1 MRPPKNWL
9 LHKRLDLVLARAGVP
24 SLMSHSIE
32 IRTVETAADWKAFY
46 RVKCDLYRDD
56 PAAVIPLR
64 KMEYALLDDQKH
76 PFYQHAQRQAFLA
89 VRDGRP
95 IGRIVAIKDDMHN
108 EHYSDRV
115 GFFGFFE
122 SPHDDEVAGALL
134 DAAKAWLL
142 ERGLNIMRGPVNP
155 SMKSEFG
162 VLVEGNEY
170 PPFVMMGHTP
180 RYYASLLEA
189 YGLSVVR
196 RFFAFI
202 LDSRKAVADGEVR
215 LKKMR
220 KVTDRITKR
229 ISNVRIEQATQANI
243 EQVMREINVLGN
255 EVRSEGWGFVPLT
268 EAELDFM
275 VSQVKRIVDPKTV
288 FLAYINDELA
298 AYNVAIPDINWAVRR
313 AKGPDWLRMPQLLF
327 WISRIP
333 RVRAIA
339 LGAAKKFRHTGI
351 ASLIC
356 RELTEQMSM
365 YDEWEFSWI
374 IEENLLSMA
383 AMNRCVPT
391 TRYKIYHLYEAP
403 ISAAT
408 HSP

>member
-1 MRPPKNWL
+1 
-9 LHKRLDLVLARAGVP
+9 
-24 SLMSHSIE
+24 MSRSIE
-32 IRTVETAADWKAFY
+32 TRTVDTAADWKAFY
-46 RVKCDLYRDD
+46 RVKCELYRND

-64 KMEYALLDDQKH
+64 KMEYALLDDKKH

-89 VRDGRP
+89 FRDGEAV
-95 IGRIVAIKDDMHN
+95 GRIVAIKDDMHN
-108 EHYSDRV
+108 DHYSDRV

-122 SPHDDEVAGALL
+122 SPDDNEVASALL

-142 ERGLNIMRGPVNP
+142 ERNLDTMRGPVNP
-155 SMKSEFG
+155 SMKSDFG
-162 VLVEGNEY
+162 VLVEGNEN
-170 PPFVMMGHTP
+170 PPFVMTAHTP
-180 RYYASLLEA
+180 KYYASLLEA

-202 LDSRKAVADGEVR
+202 LDCHKAAADGEVR

-220 KVTDRITKR
+220 KLTERIEKR
-229 ISNVRIEQATQANI
+229 ISNVRIEHATKANI

-275 VSQVKRIVDPKTV
+275 VSQIKRVVKPETV
-288 FLAYINDELA
+288 YLAYINDELA
-298 AYNVAIPDINWAVRR
+298 AYNVGIPDINWAIKKT
-313 AKGPDWLRMPQLLF
+313 KGPDWLRMPQLLYYL
-327 WISRIP
+327 P
-333 RVRAIA
+333 RVPQGRAIA

-356 RELTEQMSM
+356 RELTEQMLV
-365 YDEWEFSWI
+365 YDFWEFSWI
-374 IEENLLSMA
+374 LEENLLSMA

-391 TRYKIYHLYEAP
+391 TRYKIYHLYETP
-403 ISAAT
+403 IQT
-408 HSP
+408 PN

>member
-1 MRPPKNWL
+1 
-9 LHKRLDLVLARAGVP
+9 
-24 SLMSHSIE
+24 MSRSIE
-32 IRTVETAADWKAFY
+32 IRTVDTAADWKAFY
-46 RVKCDLYRDD
+46 RVKCELYRND

-64 KMEYALLDDQKH
+64 KMEYALLDDKKH

-89 VRDGRP
+89 FRDGEAV
-95 IGRIVAIKDDMHN
+95 GRIVAIKDDMHN
-108 EHYSDRV
+108 DHYSDRV

-122 SPHDDEVAGALL
+122 SPDDNEVASALL

-142 ERGLNIMRGPVNP
+142 ERNLDTMRGPVNP
-155 SMKSEFG
+155 SMKSDFG
-162 VLVEGNEY
+162 VLVEGNEN
-170 PPFVMMGHTP
+170 PPFVMTAHTP
-180 RYYASLLEA
+180 KYYASLLEA

-202 LDSRKAVADGEVR
+202 LDCHKAAADGEVR

-220 KVTDRITKR
+220 KLTERIEKR
-229 ISNVRIEQATQANI
+229 ISNVRIEHATKANI

-275 VSQVKRIVDPKTV
+275 VSQIKRVVKPETV
-288 FLAYINDELA
+288 YLAYINDELA
-298 AYNVAIPDINWAVRR
+298 AYNVGIPDINWAIKKT
-313 AKGPDWLRMPQLLF
+313 KGPDWLRMPQLLYYL
-327 WISRIP
+327 P
-333 RVRAIA
+333 RVPQGRAIA

-356 RELTEQMSM
+356 RELTEQMLV
-365 YDEWEFSWI
+365 YDFWEFSWI
-374 IEENLLSMA
+374 LEENLLSMA

-391 TRYKIYHLYEAP
+391 TRYKIYHLYETPIQAP
-403 ISAAT
+403 N
-408 HSP
+408 

>member
-1 MRPPKNWL
+1 
-9 LHKRLDLVLARAGVP
+9 
-24 SLMSHSIE
+24 MSRSIE
-32 IRTVETAADWKAFY
+32 IRTVDTAADWKAFY
-46 RVKCDLYRDD
+46 RVKCELYRND

-64 KMEYALLDDQKH
+64 KMEYALLDDKKH

-89 VRDGRP
+89 FRDGKAV
-95 IGRIVAIKDDMHN
+95 GRIVAIKDDMHN
-108 EHYSDRV
+108 DHYSDRV

-122 SPHDDEVAGALL
+122 SPDDNEVASALL

-142 ERGLNIMRGPVNP
+142 ERNLDTMRGPVNP
-155 SMKSEFG
+155 SMKSDFG
-162 VLVEGNEY
+162 VLVEGNEN
-170 PPFVMMGHTP
+170 PPFVMTAHTP
-180 RYYASLLEA
+180 KYYASLLEA

-202 LDSRKAVADGEVR
+202 LDCHKAAADGEVR

-220 KVTDRITKR
+220 KLTERIEKR
-229 ISNVRIEQATQANI
+229 ISNVRIEHATKANI

-275 VSQVKRIVDPKTV
+275 VSQIKRVVKPETV
-288 FLAYINDELA
+288 YLAYINDELA
-298 AYNVAIPDINWAVRR
+298 AYNVGIPDINWAIKKT
-313 AKGPDWLRMPQLLF
+313 KGPDWLRMPQLLYYL
-327 WISRIP
+327 P
-333 RVRAIA
+333 RVPQGRAIA

-356 RELTEQMSM
+356 RELTEQMLV
-365 YDEWEFSWI
+365 YDFWEFSWI
-374 IEENLLSMA
+374 LEENLLSMA

-391 TRYKIYHLYEAP
+391 TRYKIYHLYETP
-403 ISAAT
+403 IQT
-408 HSP
+408 PN

>member
-1 MRPPKNWL
+1 
-9 LHKRLDLVLARAGVP
+9 
-24 SLMSHSIE
+24 MSRSIE
-32 IRTVETAADWKAFY
+32 IRTVDTAADWKAFY
-46 RVKCDLYRDD
+46 RVKCELYRND

-64 KMEYALLDDQKH
+64 KMEYALLDDKKH

-89 VRDGRP
+89 FRDGEAV
-95 IGRIVAIKDDMHN
+95 GRIVAIKDDMHN
-108 EHYSDRV
+108 DHYSDRV

-122 SPHDDEVAGALL
+122 SPDDNEVASALL

-142 ERGLNIMRGPVNP
+142 ERNLDTMRGPVNP
-155 SMKSEFG
+155 SMKSDFG
-162 VLVEGNEY
+162 VLVEGNEN
-170 PPFVMMGHTP
+170 PPFVMTAHTP
-180 RYYASLLEA
+180 KYYASLLEA

-202 LDSRKAVADGEVR
+202 LDCHKAAADGEVR

-220 KVTDRITKR
+220 KLTERIEKR
-229 ISNVRIEQATQANI
+229 ISNVRIEHATKANI

-275 VSQVKRIVDPKTV
+275 VSQIKRVVKPETV
-288 FLAYINDELA
+288 YLAYINDELA
-298 AYNVAIPDINWAVRR
+298 AYNVGIPDINWAIKKT
-313 AKGPDWLRMPQLLF
+313 KGPDWLRMPQLLYYL
-327 WISRIP
+327 P
-333 RVRAIA
+333 RVPQGRAIA

-356 RELTEQMSM
+356 RELTEQMLV
-365 YDEWEFSWI
+365 YDFWEFSWI
-374 IEENLLSMA
+374 LEENLLSMA

-391 TRYKIYHLYEAP
+391 TRYKIYHLYETP
-403 ISAAT
+403 IQT
-408 HSP
+408 PN

>member
-1 MRPPKNWL
+1 
-9 LHKRLDLVLARAGVP
+9 
-24 SLMSHSIE
+24 MSRSIE
-32 IRTVETAADWKAFY
+32 IRTVDTAADWKAFY
-46 RVKCDLYRDD
+46 RVKCELYRND

-64 KMEYALLDDQKH
+64 KMEYALLDDKKH

-89 VRDGRP
+89 FRNGKAV
-95 IGRIVAIKDDMHN
+95 GRIVAIKDDMHN
-108 EHYSDRV
+108 DHYSDRV

-122 SPHDDEVAGALL
+122 SPDDNEVASALL

-142 ERGLNIMRGPVNP
+142 ERNLDTMRGPVNP
-155 SMKSEFG
+155 SMKSDFG
-162 VLVEGNEY
+162 VLVEGNEN
-170 PPFVMMGHTP
+170 PPFVMTAHTP
-180 RYYASLLEA
+180 KYYASLLEA

-202 LDSRKAVADGEVR
+202 LDCHKAAADGEVR

-220 KVTDRITKR
+220 KLTERIEKR
-229 ISNVRIEQATQANI
+229 ISNVRIEHATKANI

-275 VSQVKRIVDPKTV
+275 VSQIKRVVKPETV
-288 FLAYINDELA
+288 YLAYINDELA
-298 AYNVAIPDINWAVRR
+298 AYNVGIPDINWAIKKT
-313 AKGPDWLRMPQLLF
+313 KGPDWLRMPQLLYYL
-327 WISRIP
+327 P
-333 RVRAIA
+333 RVPQGRAIA

-356 RELTEQMSM
+356 RELTEQMLV
-365 YDEWEFSWI
+365 YDFWEFSWI
-374 IEENLLSMA
+374 LEENLLSMA

-391 TRYKIYHLYEAP
+391 TRYKIYHLYETP
-403 ISAAT
+403 IQT
-408 HSP
+408 PN

>member
-1 MRPPKNWL
+1 
-9 LHKRLDLVLARAGVP
+9 
-24 SLMSHSIE
+24 MSRSIE
-32 IRTVETAADWKAFY
+32 IRTVDTAADWKAFY
-46 RVKCDLYRDD
+46 RVKCELYRND

-64 KMEYALLDDQKH
+64 KMEYALLDDKKH

-89 VRDGRP
+89 FRDGKAV
-95 IGRIVAIKDDMHN
+95 GRIVAIKDDMHN
-108 EHYSDRV
+108 DHYSDRV

-122 SPHDDEVAGALL
+122 SPDDNEVASALL

-142 ERGLNIMRGPVNP
+142 ERNLDTMRGPVNP
-155 SMKSEFG
+155 SMKSDFG
-162 VLVEGNEY
+162 VLVEGNEN
-170 PPFVMMGHTP
+170 PPFVMTAHTP
-180 RYYASLLEA
+180 KYYASLLEA

-202 LDSRKAVADGEVR
+202 LDCHKAAADGEVR

-220 KVTDRITKR
+220 KLTERIEKR
-229 ISNVRIEQATQANI
+229 ISNVRIEHATKANI

-275 VSQVKRIVDPKTV
+275 VSQIKRVVKPETV
-288 FLAYINDELA
+288 YLAYINDELA
-298 AYNVAIPDINWAVRR
+298 AYNVGIPDINWAIKKT
-313 AKGPDWLRMPQLLF
+313 KGPDWLRMPQLLYYL
-327 WISRIP
+327 P
-333 RVRAIA
+333 RVPQGRAIA

-356 RELTEQMSM
+356 RELTEQMLV
-365 YDEWEFSWI
+365 YDFWEFSWI
-374 IEENLLSMA
+374 LEENLLSMA

-391 TRYKIYHLYEAP
+391 TRYKIYHLYETPIQAP
-403 ISAAT
+403 N
-408 HSP
+408 

>member
-1 MRPPKNWL
+1 
-9 LHKRLDLVLARAGVP
+9 
-24 SLMSHSIE
+24 MSRSIE
-32 IRTVETAADWKAFY
+32 IRTVDTAADWKAFY
-46 RVKCDLYRDD
+46 RVKCELYRND

-64 KMEYALLDDQKH
+64 KMEYALLDDKKH

-89 VRDGRP
+89 FRDGEAV
-95 IGRIVAIKDDMHN
+95 GRIVAIKDDMHN
-108 EHYSDRV
+108 NHYSDRV

-122 SPHDDEVAGALL
+122 SPDDNEVASALL

-142 ERGLNIMRGPVNP
+142 ERNLDTMRGPVNP
-155 SMKSEFG
+155 SMKSDFG
-162 VLVEGNEY
+162 VLVEGNEN
-170 PPFVMMGHTP
+170 PPFVMTAHTP
-180 RYYASLLEA
+180 KYYASLLEA

-202 LDSRKAVADGEVR
+202 LDCHKAAADGEVR

-220 KVTDRITKR
+220 KLTERIEKR
-229 ISNVRIEQATQANI
+229 ISNVRIEHATKANI

-275 VSQVKRIVDPKTV
+275 VSQIKRVVKPETV
-288 FLAYINDELA
+288 YLAYINDELA
-298 AYNVAIPDINWAVRR
+298 AYNVGIPDINWAIKKT
-313 AKGPDWLRMPQLLF
+313 KGPDWLRMPQLLYYL
-327 WISRIP
+327 P
-333 RVRAIA
+333 RVPQGRAIA

-356 RELTEQMSM
+356 RELTEQMLV
-365 YDEWEFSWI
+365 YDFWEFSWI
-374 IEENLLSMA
+374 LEENLLSMA

-391 TRYKIYHLYEAP
+391 TRYKIYHLYETP
-403 ISAAT
+403 IQT
-408 HSP
+408 PN